1 MVAGQAVVTI
11 NGNQWQVSLA
21 TTYAELVT
29 GLSGVVSVPAGSGML
44 FDLGTDQSY
53 IGINMSQMLFPLD
66 IIFINSTQGVVGVL
80 RNVNPGEEAY
90 FQATTT
96 PGARYFVEVNAGEA
110 EGMEVR
116 DSVSIQGVVMPTI
129 FELAIPILI
138 ATVIVGGAVATLGK
152 GLLWGIKK

>member
-1 MVAGQAVVTI
+1 MVAVTI

-21 TTYAELVT
+21 TTYTELMT
-29 GLSGVVSVPAGSGML
+29 GLSGVVNIPAGSGML

-53 IGINMSQMLFPLD
+53 IAIDMSRVLFSLD
-66 IIFINSTQGVVGVL
+66 IIFINNTQGVVGVL

-90 FQATTT
+90 FQAITT

-110 EGMEVR
+110 EGIEVG
-116 DSVSIQGVVMPTI
+116 DSVSIQGVIIPTF
-129 FELAIPILI
+129 FELVLPILA
-138 ATVIVGGAVATLGK
+138 ATVIAGGVVATVGK

>member
-1 MVAGQAVVTI
+1 MPGQALVTI
-11 NGNQWQVSLA
+11 RDKQWTCSVA
-21 TTYAELVT
+21 NTYTELVT
-29 GLSGVVSVPAGSGML
+29 GLSGVVSIPAGSGML

-53 IGINMSQMLFPLD
+53 IAIDMSRVLFALD

-110 EGMEVR
+110 EGVEVG
-116 DSVSIQGVVMPTI
+116 DSVTIQGVVKPAFI
-129 FELAIPILI
+129 EIVLPILA
-138 ATVIVGGAVATLGK
+138 ATVIVGGTVATLGK